1 MRQVENA
8 DDTDRFKWP
17 VSGLK
22 RLKKSGQ
29 LVQFSQCFRHNVDGQ
44 VENADPTSQNDWS
57 MVNVSDLVI
66 ISRWKH
72 WPTFQ
77 FFFCI
82 SECHAWIIA
91 IFGVWLV
98 WGGGRGT
105 TRKMLNSDIQN
116 KNVIGCSPSWIIN
129 IFDLRIVCS
138 PSSASY
144 QEIHDIV
151 PGMKLKRESKQEKKT
166 SKGFVG
172 PQSLMLMFTSRFRC
186 VVLSGGGS
194 QANFAFCAISL

>member
-44 VENADPTSQNDWS
+44 VENADPTSQNDRS
-57 MVNVSDLVI
+57 MVNVSDLAT

-77 FFFCI
+77 FFF
-82 SECHAWIIA
+82 
-91 IFGVWLV
+91 
-98 WGGGRGT
+98 
-105 TRKMLNSDIQN
+105 
-116 KNVIGCSPSWIIN
+116 
-129 IFDLRIVCS
+129 
-138 PSSASY
+138 ASVY
-144 QEIHDIV
+144 AMH
-151 PGMKLKRESKQEKKT
+151 ES
-166 SKGFVG
+166 
-172 PQSLMLMFTSRFRC
+172 
-186 VVLSGGGS
+186 
-194 QANFAFCAISL
+194 